1 MADDQGIYDS
11 SDPAAIEAAAR
22 EAGRRDAEDDE
33 TIRVWMN
40 HSKGRDLLFRFVFV
54 ICHLGE
60 TYIAID
66 QQGRADTH
74 RTFVHLGERNMG
86 AWLDERM
93 RRHPELYM
101 KMLDEQRIENE
112 LRNTKLLKQN
122 ERQDAQNV

>member
-1 MADDQGIYDS
+1 VADQGVYDS
-11 SDPAAIEAAAR
+11 SDPAAVEAAAR

-40 HSKGRDLLFRFVFV
+40 HSKGRDLLYRIVFQT
-54 ICHLGE
+54 CHLGE
-60 TYIAID
+60 TFTAID
-66 QQGRADTH
+66 ESGRSDTH
-74 RTFVHLGERNMG
+74 RTYLHLGERNIG

-122 ERQDAQNV
+122 ERQDAQNG